1 MTVLIFFILFFL
13 PPWGRASLDDEVP
26 IVLRQPASSS
36 SFLDNNLKSAEII
49 EFVDS
54 KTIKAIS
61 LTNAW
66 PLGDIVALV
75 SQNQLAGVVGFV
87 EVNSVTELPGGKF
100 EIICNLL
107 RQSRTHFVRLGDRL
121 VRLDLSSGNEKYK
134 GTTDLIVKDSDLSI
148 SAKYRPL
155 YTQGLSVGETAETL
169 RQGEYLVT
177 WYGQLNYGVKKW
189 LTVNTIV
196 PADLLGAP
204 NIAVKSQVYRS
215 FSNVLSTSLNFSA
228 IPNETRSVLNLN
240 LYWDSISSES
250 TISHTM
256 LSVALFSFEDAE
268 NTTAIK
274 SLGTSSLQTGYEI
287 ILDHWDRILVGPS
300 YNFEKKS
307 VGGYLSYLKIFDR
320 MHISFSLNSTDIAK
334 LKYSTTDG
342 YFFLFDA
349 YWRF

>member
-1 MTVLIFFILFFL
+1 MRVIIVILFLL
-13 PPWGRASLDDEVP
+13 PAWAKASFDDEVP
-26 IVLRQPASSS
+26 IVLREPASSS
-36 SFLDNNLKSAEII
+36 SVVMDNKKSAEII
-49 EFVDS
+49 EFIDS
-54 KTIKAIS
+54 KIIKATS
-61 LTNAW
+61 STNAW
-66 PLGDIVALV
+66 PLGDIVALE
-75 SQNQLAGVVGFV
+75 SQNQLAGIVGFV
-87 EVNSVTELPGGKF
+87 EIVSVTELPDGKF

-107 RQSRTHFVRLGDRL
+107 RQSRTHFVRTGDRL
-121 VRLDLSSGNEKYK
+121 VRLDLSSGNDKYK

-155 YTQGLSVGETAETL
+155 FTQGLSVGETAETL

-177 WYGQLNYGVKKW
+177 WYGQVNYGVKKW
-189 LTVNTIV
+189 LTVNSVV

-204 NIAVKSQVYRS
+204 NFAAKAQVYRS

-334 LKYSTTDG
+334 LRYSTSDG
-342 YFFLFDA
+342 YFLLFDA
-349 YWRF
+349 YWRL

>member
-1 MTVLIFFILFFL
+1 
-13 PPWGRASLDDEVP
+13 
-26 IVLRQPASSS
+26 
-36 SFLDNNLKSAEII
+36 
-49 EFVDS
+49 
-54 KTIKAIS
+54 
-61 LTNAW
+61 
-66 PLGDIVALV
+66 
-75 SQNQLAGVVGFV
+75 
-87 EVNSVTELPGGKF
+87 
-100 EIICNLL
+100 
-107 RQSRTHFVRLGDRL
+107 
-121 VRLDLSSGNEKYK
+121 
-134 GTTDLIVKDSDLSI
+134 
-148 SAKYRPL
+148 
-155 YTQGLSVGETAETL
+155 
-169 RQGEYLVT
+169 
-177 WYGQLNYGVKKW
+177 VKKW